1 MISSNVQ
8 HIVRTIKIVDH
19 LNGRGII
26 VLGGSSEYVKVK
38 RTLQWTILLL
48 GLVEEKVI
56 HFFII
61 HLYSIQ
67 SNMYIYKNL

>member
-1 MISSNVQ
+1 MTMLKTQNGGITIRIPPREMISSNVQ

-38 RTLQWTILLL
+38 RTLQ
-48 GLVEEKVI
+48 
-56 HFFII
+56 
-61 HLYSIQ
+61 
-67 SNMYIYKNL
+67 

>member
-26 VLGGSSEYVKVK
+26 VLGGSSEYVKVN

-56 HFFII
+56 LIFEI
-61 HLYSIQ
+61 YSFV
-67 SNMYIYKNL
+67 SK